1 MPDEET
7 YLIKLT
13 LVRHELMEHASPA
26 EAPVFRKHYERLR
39 WERDRGR
46 VLLAGPCLDGAFGII
61 VFRAPSEDKARRFM
75 EEDPTA
81 AAGLM
86 HAQLHPFRVSLAAW
100 QDT

>member
-13 LVRHELMEHASPA
+13 LVRHELREHASPA
-26 EAPVFRKHYERLR
+26 EAAVFREHFERLR
-39 WERDRGR
+39 WERDQGRG
-46 VLLAGPCLDGAFGII
+46 LLAGPCLDGALGVI
-61 VFRAPSEDKARRFM
+61 VFRAPCEVKARRFM
-75 EEDPTA
+75 EDDPTV

-86 HAQLHPFRVSLAAW
+86 RAQLHPFRVSLAAW